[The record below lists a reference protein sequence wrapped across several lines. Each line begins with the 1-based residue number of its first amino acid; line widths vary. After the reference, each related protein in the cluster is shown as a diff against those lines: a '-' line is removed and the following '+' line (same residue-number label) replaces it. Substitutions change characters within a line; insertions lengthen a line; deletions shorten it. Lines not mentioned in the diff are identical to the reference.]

1 MKQNYKNYQERVA
14 NRGNSLIYQGNG
26 NFRRGNSLNGNFGQ
40 GAADGDGNKEN
51 CDPSSSGT
59 R

>member
-26 NFRRGNSLNGNFGQ
+26 NFRQ
-40 GAADGDGNKEN
+40 GSADGDGNKEN
-51 CDPSSSGT
+51 CDPLFGGT